1 MPIITCKAFRGFAV
15 YAIIRAGGKQYKV
28 SERDVIEVNRLEGA
42 EGDSLVLDEVLLVS
56 VDSGVSIGAPY
67 VDGAKVEA
75 TVVRHYKGRKI
86 RGYTYKPKKD
96 SSRRYGHRQFLTS
109 VRIEKINP
117 A

>member
-1 MPIITCKAFRGFAV
+1 M

-96 SSRRYGHRQFLTS
+96 SSRRYGHRQFLNS